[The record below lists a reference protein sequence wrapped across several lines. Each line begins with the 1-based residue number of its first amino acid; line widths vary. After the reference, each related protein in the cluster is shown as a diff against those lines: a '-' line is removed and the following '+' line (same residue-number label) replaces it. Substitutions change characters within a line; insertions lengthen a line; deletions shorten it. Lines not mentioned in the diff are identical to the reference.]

1 MIFFK
6 THYKELYNYIEDS
19 QLYEKF
25 ISNKINNHTILLT
38 FVNLKSESWN
48 WWKKRGNI
56 PKYSYPHSMVVY
68 MIKYLN
74 LNK

>member
-38 FVNLKSESWN
+38 FVNLKVNLEIDG
-48 WWKKRGNI
+48 KKEEIFLNI
-56 PKYSYPHSMVVY
+56 VIH
-68 MIKYLN
+68 ILW
-74 LNK
+74 LFT